1 MRPIP
6 FGSALALCALC
17 AAAGA
22 LAQAPRLDIPAGRY
36 ELDQNHASLVFRVM
50 HNGLSNYTARF
61 TRFDATIELDPAR
74 LERSKVSATVDPTSV
89 ETDYPGKADFD
100 SELAN
105 DPDFL
110 DAKNHPKMQFASR
123 SVRVREDGM
132 LEVTGDLTMHGA
144 TRPVVLNVRINGA
157 KLHPL
162 KKIPVFGISA
172 RGQLQRSKWGVKG
185 YLPTIAADSV
195 GIEIE
200 AEFEQKKKGA

>member
-1 MRPIP
+1 MRSIS
-6 FGSALALCALC
+6 FRSAVAVCGLC

-22 LAQAPRLDIPAGRY
+22 FAQAPRLDIPACRY
-36 ELDQNHASLVFRVM
+36 ELDENHASLVFRVM
-50 HNGLSNYTARF
+50 HSGLSNYTARF

-105 DPDFL
+105 DKDFL
-110 DAKNHPKMQFASR
+110 DAKNHPKMQFASQ
-123 SVRVREDGM
+123 SVRVRQDGM
-132 LEVTGDLTMHGA
+132 LEVTGALTMHGA
-144 TRPVVLNVRINGA
+144 TQPVTLNVRINGA

-172 RGQLQRSKWGVKG
+172 RGELQRSKWGVRG
-185 YLPTIAADSV
+185 YLPTIAADTVS
-195 GIEIE
+195 IEIE
-200 AEFEQKKKGA
+200 AEFEQAKKK